1 MIMKTTAIQ
10 TPLHKLMAVAKKYS
24 IPPGQVATLL
34 GVRHQTLSAWRR
46 RGVLPSSYIPIVEDL
61 TEMIISLGKEKLLPV
76 SESKL
81 ISYGLAY
88 LTDKSSISKS
98 GDISRLKGESRGN
111 VDDEKEYGDKLSS
124 SGSSKQR

>member
-1 MIMKTTAIQ
+1 MKTAAIQ
-10 TPLHKLMAVAKKYS
+10 TPLHKLMTVAKKYA
-24 IPPGQVATLL
+24 IPPGQVATML
-34 GVRHQTLSAWRR
+34 GIRHQTLSAWRR

-61 TEMIISLGKEKLLPV
+61 TEMIISLGEEKILPV

-124 SGSSKQR
+124 SGPPKQR